1 MHNKLYGLFC
11 AEISAPPVELGDVGA
26 QAVTEEAQ
34 SASNSSQE
42 EAGLHNTATYTA
54 QLGAAAGA
62 FHIRTETRRT
72 YSFMAARGAKSGS
85 SASATTT

>member
-1 MHNKLYGLFC
+1 M
-11 AEISAPPVELGDVGA
+11 GA

-72 YSFMAARGAKSGS
+72 YSFLAVHFDRLMAYRFCETGGVLSECLLLCL
-85 SASATTT
+85 

>member
-11 AEISAPPVELGDVGA
+11 AEISTPPVDLGDAGA

-34 SASNSSQE
+34 SASKSSQE

-62 FHIRTETRRT
+62 FYIRTEPRRT